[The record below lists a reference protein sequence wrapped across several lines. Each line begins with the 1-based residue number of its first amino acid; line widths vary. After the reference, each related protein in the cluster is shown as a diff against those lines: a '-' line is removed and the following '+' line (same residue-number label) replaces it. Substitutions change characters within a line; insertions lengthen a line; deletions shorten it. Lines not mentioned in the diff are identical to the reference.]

1 MRNPRV
7 RRPARPL
14 LAAGLLLLAGV
25 LAWPQPARSD
35 ETLIGRLLVAT
46 PGLSDSNFDRTVVFM
61 LQHDRGG
68 ALGIVVNRPLGEVP
82 LAGLLALLPEPEG
95 EAPAESGPDALLP
108 VFYGGPV
115 EPYRA
120 FTLHSRDVMPEN
132 SVPVDEETAFNVQG
146 DVLRALAGG
155 PAPARTLFALGYS
168 GWAPGQLES
177 ELERGDWF
185 VVAADQ
191 ALIFNE
197 EPARTWEQAV
207 ARYTPE
213 L

>member
-1 MRNPRV
+1 M
-7 RRPARPL
+7 
-14 LAAGLLLLAGV
+14 LAGV

-46 PGLSDSNFDRTVVFM
+46 PSLSDSNFDRTVVFM

-82 LAGLLALLPEPEG
+82 LAGLLALLPEPDG
-95 EAPAESGPDALLP
+95 EAPAEPAPDALLP

-155 PAPARTLFALGYS
+155 SAPARTLFALGYS

-177 ELERGDWF
+177 ELDRGDWF
-185 VVAADQ
+185 VVAADP

-197 EPARTWEQAV
+197 DPARTWEQAV

>member
-1 MRNPRV
+1 M
-7 RRPARPL
+7 
-14 LAAGLLLLAGV
+14 LAGV

-46 PGLSDSNFDRTVVFM
+46 PSLSDSNFDRTVVFM

-95 EAPAESGPDALLP
+95 EAPAEPAPDALLP

-155 PAPARTLFALGYS
+155 PAPAHTLCALGYS

>member
-1 MRNPRV
+1 M
-7 RRPARPL
+7 
-14 LAAGLLLLAGV
+14 LAGV

-46 PGLSDSNFDRTVVFM
+46 PSLSDSNFDRTVVFM

-82 LAGLLALLPEPEG
+82 LAGLLALLPEPDG
-95 EAPAESGPDALLP
+95 EAPAEPAPDALLP

-120 FTLHSRDVMPEN
+120 FTLHSRDVMPNN

-155 PAPARTLFALGYS
+155 SAPAHTLFALGYS

-177 ELERGDWF
+177 ELDRGDWF
-185 VVAADQ
+185 VVAADP

-197 EPARTWEQAV
+197 DPARTWEQAV

>member
-1 MRNPRV
+1 MC
-7 RRPARPL
+7 
-14 LAAGLLLLAGV
+14 
-25 LAWPQPARSD
+25 
-35 ETLIGRLLVAT
+35 
-46 PGLSDSNFDRTVVFM
+46 
-61 LQHDRGG
+61 
-68 ALGIVVNRPLGEVP
+68 
-82 LAGLLALLPEPEG
+82 
-95 EAPAESGPDALLP
+95 
-108 VFYGGPV
+108 
-115 EPYRA
+115 RA

-168 GWAPGQLES
+168 GWGPGQLES

-191 ALIFNE
+191 DLIFNV
-197 EPARTWEQAV
+197 EPAHTWEQAV

>member
-1 MRNPRV
+1 M
-7 RRPARPL
+7 
-14 LAAGLLLLAGV
+14 LAGV

-46 PGLSDSNFDRTVVFM
+46 PSLSDSNFDRTVVFM

-82 LAGLLALLPEPEG
+82 LAGLLALLPEPDG
-95 EAPAESGPDALLP
+95 EAPAEPAPDALLP

-155 PAPARTLFALGYS
+155 SAPARTLFALGYS
-168 GWAPGQLES
+168 GWGPGQLES
-177 ELERGDWF
+177 ELGRGDWF
-185 VVAADQ
+185 VVAADP

-197 EPARTWEQAV
+197 DPARTWEQAV